1 MKRKNLL
8 YLLLFVGL
16 TGYSQDTVRIRNIK
30 EFKQGKVNMLVSPS
44 GKLVEVKLLD
54 RSDDWQEEDQQEI
67 ESDGFRSPASGM
79 NKMVDPNLTPQQKK
93 RRSLHRICAV
103 GSISE
108 NACRNARFAGLS
120 RSKVKTSITQ
130 NQPRTYT
137 SLPKFM
143 NSLFPDKDMTVVVRA
158 LSKPYAV

>member
-67 ESDGFRSPASGM
+67 ESDGG
-79 NKMVDPNLTPQQKK
+79 
-93 RRSLHRICAV
+93 
-103 GSISE
+103 
-108 NACRNARFAGLS
+108 
-120 RSKVKTSITQ
+120 
-130 NQPRTYT
+130 
-137 SLPKFM
+137 
-143 NSLFPDKDMTVVVRA
+143 
-158 LSKPYAV
+158 